1 MATGRKANVS
11 IESLDA
17 AASPAGNA
25 QIHKAMGAPPA
36 AKRSHI
42 WRSERTQIICKML
55 AALAWAEAPPRFSD
69 WQPLGITVLPDPAF
83 CTPGHT
89 PENCSTHFSKSS
101 TPANTQRVAHLKF
114 TYHTLQTSQDV

>member
-83 CTPGHT
+83 CTPATHQKIAVHISQNRRRPPT
-89 PENCSTHFSKSS
+89 PSES
-101 TPANTQRVAHLKF
+101 PI
-114 TYHTLQTSQDV
+114 